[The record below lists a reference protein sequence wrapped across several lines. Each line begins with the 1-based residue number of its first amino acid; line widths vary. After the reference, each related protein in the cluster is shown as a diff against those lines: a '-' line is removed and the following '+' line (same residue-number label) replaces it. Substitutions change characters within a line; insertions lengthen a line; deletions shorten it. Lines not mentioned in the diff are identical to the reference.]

1 MTELTILEEL
11 KQDIRVSLDQSSV
24 SFRNTGYC
32 LVTFNSDLVEHEIS
46 IGVKGRDY
54 AHLR

>member
-1 MTELTILEEL
+1 MTELTTLKEL
-11 KQDIRVSLDQSSV
+11 KQDIRVSFDQSSV

-32 LVTFNSDLVEHEIS
+32 LVTLNSDLVEHEIS